1 MLSARPCGDCNL
13 RIPSHPPEIL
23 MPILQSRFKPPFYLR
38 SGHLQTI
45 LGAILPR
52 RARNDIVTERLELP
66 DGDFLDLDWAK
77 AGHRR
82 LAILSH
88 GLEGSSKNSDI
99 RGLAFALNRAGWDTL
114 AWNFRGCSG
123 EANRSLRFYHS
134 GETGDLT
141 SVINHAARIYPRLA
155 LVGFSLGG
163 NMILKYLGEG
173 NVHPCIQVATAV
185 SAPVDLASSAQALDR
200 RIGNQIYLRRFMKSL
215 AAKVEAKADR
225 FPNEIDARGV
235 SDIRSFSIFDDRY
248 TARIHGF
255 RDAEDYWRQSSA
267 IGYLNRLSIPA
278 LLLNAKDDP
287 FLSSESFPYTEA
299 HKNPCLFLET
309 PDVGGHLG
317 FVDGRGFWIERRI
330 PEFLNQTLAASLGVF
345 GSC

>member
-1 MLSARPCGDCNL
+1 
-13 RIPSHPPEIL
+13 
-23 MPILQSRFKPPFYLR
+23 MPILESRFQPPFYLR
-38 SGHLQTI
+38 NGHLQTI

-52 RARNDIVTERLELP
+52 RARSDMVTERLELP

-99 RGLAFALNRAGWDTL
+99 RGLSLALNHAGWDTL

-123 EANRSLRFYHS
+123 ESNRSLRFYHS

-141 SVINHAARIYPRLA
+141 SVINRAARTYPSLA

-173 NVHPCIQVATAV
+173 GVHPSIQVAAAV
-185 SAPVDLASSAQALDR
+185 SAPIDLASSARVLDR
-200 RIGNQIYLRRFMKSL
+200 RPGNQIYLRRFMKSL
-215 AAKVEAKADR
+215 AAKVEAKAFQ
-225 FPNEIDARGV
+225 FPNEIDATGV
-235 SDIRSFSIFDDRY
+235 RDIRSFSIFDDRY

-255 RDAEDYWRQSSA
+255 RDAEDYWQQSSA
-267 IGYLNRLSIPA
+267 IGYLNRLPIPA

-287 FLSSESFPYTEA
+287 FLSPESFPYDEA
-299 HKNPCLFLET
+299 HKNSCLFLET
-309 PDVGGHLG
+309 PDAGGHLG

-330 PEFLNQTLAASLGVF
+330 PEFLNQILAKAT
-345 GSC
+345 

>member
-1 MLSARPCGDCNL
+1 
-13 RIPSHPPEIL
+13 
-23 MPILQSRFKPPFYLR
+23 MPILESRFQPPFYLR
-38 SGHLQTI
+38 NGHLQTI

-52 RARNDIVTERLELP
+52 RYQSCIVPERLELP

-99 RGLAFALNRAGWDTL
+99 RGLSIAFNDAGWDTL

-123 EANRSLRFYHS
+123 ETNRCLRFYHS
-134 GETGDLT
+134 GETDDL
-141 SVINHAARIYPRLA
+141 SFVIKHAARNYASLV

-173 NVHPCIQVATAV
+173 DVHPFIQAAAAV
-185 SAPVDLASSAQALDR
+185 SAPIDLASSAEALDR
-200 RIGNQIYLRRFMKSL
+200 RASNQFYLRRFMKSL
-215 AAKVEAKADR
+215 AAKIEAKAKR
-225 FPNEIDARGV
+225 FPTEINATGV
-235 SDIRSFSIFDDRY
+235 REIRSFSVFDDRY
-248 TARIHGF
+248 TSRIHGF
-255 RDAEDYWRQSSA
+255 RDAEDYWHQSSA
-267 IGYLNRLSIPA
+267 IGYIDRLSVPT

-287 FLSSESFPYTEA
+287 FLSLESFPYA
-299 HKNPCLFLET
+299 AARQNLRLFLET
-309 PDVGGHLG
+309 PDTGGHLG

-330 PEFLNQTLAASLGVF
+330 PEFMNEIVLQAL
-345 GSC
+345 